1 MYMQNI
7 RNEVV
12 DYIRNSGK
20 DVKDYNVDMCVDYLY
35 DVLYLDDARAY
46 RAEFEWAVFNFRI
59 AE

>member
-1 MYMQNI
+1 MYMQDI

-12 DYIRNSGK
+12 DYIRNSGE
-20 DVKDYNVDMCVDYLY
+20 DTKDYNVDMCVDYLY
-35 DVLYLDDARAY
+35 DALYRDGERAY